1 MKIKDFIKKFQELGY
16 DDETELDIDVIDG
29 ESGESYS
36 FEIDS
41 IEDGEWVSNNN
52 EIGIILKE
60 ADNYKKA
67 LTENAAYDITMDV
80 QNTLNKY
87 LQ

>member
-1 MKIKDFIKKFQELGY
+1 MKVKDFIKKFQELGY

-41 IEDGEWVSNNN
+41 IENGEWVSNNN

-67 LTENAAYDITMDV
+67 LTENIADDIALDV

-87 LQ
+87 LE